1 MTLIPYP
8 LIYNPPFKI
17 IFLMNKK
24 IIFIVL
30 LIFILGSK
38 ISIFAQENN
47 PDELMGKVGP
57 MMELLMKYENNTK
70 SPNQEDFDKMLN
82 KMGIMD
88 EIQNDKSDLTK
99 EDAFQFIN
107 AYINADQGEKIVID
121 EQNEGEV
128 MDFLNE
134 IEKGKQNALTL
145 LNEATT
151 DDKMSKMMEEA
162 SNELYNS
169 GFFRSNSVWFTYDE
183 FKALTI
189 KEYPKAKEGQI
200 KAAYNYFIE
209 KLENNLKIG
218 F

>member
-70 SPNQEDFDKMLN
+70 SPNQEDFD

>member
-8 LIYNPPFKI
+8 LIYNLLFKI
-17 IFLMNKK
+17 VFLMNKST
-24 IIFIVL
+24 IFTFL
-30 LIFILGSK
+30 LIFILGSQ

-82 KMGIMD
+82 EMGIMD

-128 MDFLNE
+128 IDFLKE
-134 IEKGKQNALTL
+134 IEKGKQDALTL

-151 DDKMSKMMEEA
+151 DDKMSKMMEEE

-183 FKALTI
+183 FKALTL

-209 KLENNLKIG
+209 KLENN
-218 F
+218 

>member
-88 EIQNDKSDLTK
+88 EIQNDKGDLTK

>member
-1 MTLIPYP
+1 
-8 LIYNPPFKI
+8 
-17 IFLMNKK
+17 MNKST
-24 IIFIVL
+24 IFTFL
-30 LIFILGSK
+30 LIFILGSQ

-82 KMGIMD
+82 EMGIMD

-107 AYINADQGEKIVID
+107 AYINADQREKIVID

-128 MDFLNE
+128 IDFLKE
-134 IEKGKQNALTL
+134 IEKGKQDALTL

-169 GFFRSNSVWFTYDE
+169 GFFRSNSVWFTYEE
-183 FKALTI
+183 FKALTL

-209 KLENNLKIG
+209 KLENN
-218 F
+218 